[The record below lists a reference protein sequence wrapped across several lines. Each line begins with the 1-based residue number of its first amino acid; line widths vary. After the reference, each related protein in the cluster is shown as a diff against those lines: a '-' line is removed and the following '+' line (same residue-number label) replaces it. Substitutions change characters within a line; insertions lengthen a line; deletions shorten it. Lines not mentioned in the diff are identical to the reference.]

1 MDGSA
6 TRWKRDKSN
15 KKVNDMC
22 FFDRSRT
29 KITWMVNVYVWLRY
43 RYRYKHDTT
52 TLFLYPLNENIL
64 TGVTLVVVLD
74 GRISN
79 KMEERQI

>member
-1 MDGSA
+1 M
-6 TRWKRDKSN
+6 SN
-15 KKVNDMC
+15 HAHFLGQNISIVLKPSQISHGNIYIFNFSGFNIRV
-22 FFDRSRT
+22 FE
-29 KITWMVNVYVWLRY
+29 VGLYVLVQSTLVLY
-43 RYRYKHDTT
+43 SCYKN
-52 TLFLYPLNENIL
+52 FL